1 MKKSPRSKKRCMWIL
16 SSILILLGLLVLGV
30 RCVTHPGASHGKD
43 ESAPLHKTLE
53 SAGLTLAERLRR
65 HVEKIA
71 TEIGPRSYTHLAAL
85 REAEEWLVKSFS
97 DAGLVVRKLGFQ
109 VGDQELFNI
118 EASLVGTQSEK
129 PALVI
134 GAHYDSVD
142 DCPAA
147 NDNGSGVA
155 ALLELAKQFSS
166 AARSGKRLTHTLRF
180 VAFVNE
186 EPPFFQT
193 EKMGSLVYAKACKA
207 RNEQLLGMLSL
218 ETIGYYSDEKG
229 SQRFPAGLGL
239 FYPSTGNFIAF
250 VGNLKSR
257 SFLERNLSIF
267 RAGSSFPSEG
277 ASLPAFI
284 PGIGWSDH
292 WSWG

>member
-1 MKKSPRSKKRCMWIL
+1 M
-16 SSILILLGLLVLGV
+16 
-30 RCVTHPGASHGKD
+30 A
-43 ESAPLHKTLE
+43 
-53 SAGLTLAERLRR
+53 
-65 HVEKIA
+65 
-71 TEIGPRSYTHLAAL
+71 
-85 REAEEWLVKSFS
+85 
-97 DAGLVVRKLGFQ
+97 
-109 VGDQELFNI
+109 
-118 EASLVGTQSEK
+118 
-129 PALVI
+129 
-134 GAHYDSVD
+134 
-142 DCPAA
+142 
-147 NDNGSGVA
+147 
-155 ALLELAKQFSS
+155 
-166 AARSGKRLTHTLRF
+166 HTLRF

-207 RNEQLLGMLSL
+207 RGKRLIGMLSL
-218 ETIGYYSDEKG
+218 ETIGYYSDEDK
-229 SQRFPAGLGL
+229 SQHFPAGLGL